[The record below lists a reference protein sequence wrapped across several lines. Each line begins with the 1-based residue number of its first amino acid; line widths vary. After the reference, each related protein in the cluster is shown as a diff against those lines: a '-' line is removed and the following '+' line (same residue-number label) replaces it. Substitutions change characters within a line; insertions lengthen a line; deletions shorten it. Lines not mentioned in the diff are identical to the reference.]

1 MTDIIQISQRTVGN
15 APVQTVDARELHGF
29 LEVGSAFKDWIARR
43 IADYGFS
50 EGHDFCSFLSESQG
64 GRPAK
69 EYALTLD
76 MAKEL
81 AMVERNA
88 KGKQAR
94 TYFIECERRAKDAA
108 NQPLKLD
115 DPAVLR
121 SMLLGYTE
129 KVIALE
135 HKVHEAEVV
144 IEQQAPKVE
153 AFDRIATVTEGSFC
167 MTDAAKLLQLQPK
180 RLFQELQ
187 AMEWIHR
194 RPMGSGWL
202 AYQTRIQQ
210 GLLEHKVTTGE
221 KSDGSEWASTQ
232 VRVTAKGLA
241 RLSEMLHRQAA

>member
-1 MTDIIQISQRTVGN
+1 MNALTHIQDQAMTMTSQ
-15 APVQTVDARELHGF
+15 E
-29 LEVGSAFKDWIARR
+29 
-43 IADYGFS
+43 IADLVEKRHDNVKRTIESLVNQGVIVQPQIEDGIKSANGVIPQLYVFS
-50 EGHDFCSFLSESQG
+50 GERGKRDSIIVVAQLSPEFTARLVDRWQELES
-64 GRPAK
+64 A
-69 EYALTLD
+69 
-76 MAKEL
+76 
-81 AMVERNA
+81 NA
-88 KGKQAR
+88 KP
-94 TYFIECERRAKDAA
+94 TL
-108 NQPLKLD
+108 NLD
-115 DPAVLR
+115 DPASLR

-135 HKVHEAEVV
+135 HRVHEAEVV

-167 MTDAAKLLQLQPK
+167 LTDAAKLLQLQPK

-187 AMEWIHR
+187 SMGWIHR
-194 RPMGSGWL
+194 RPMGTGWL

>member
-1 MTDIIQISQRTVGN
+1 
-15 APVQTVDARELHGF
+15 
-29 LEVGSAFKDWIARR
+29 
-43 IADYGFS
+43 
-50 EGHDFCSFLSESQG
+50 
-64 GRPAK
+64 
-69 EYALTLD
+69 
-76 MAKEL
+76 
-81 AMVERNA
+81 
-88 KGKQAR
+88 
-94 TYFIECERRAKDAA
+94 
-108 NQPLKLD
+108 
-115 DPAVLR
+115 
-121 SMLLGYTE
+121 MLLGYTE

-167 MTDAAKLLQLQPK
+167 LTDAAKLLQLQPK

-187 AMEWIHR
+187 AMEWIHH
-194 RPMGSGWL
+194 RPMGTGWL